1 MDYSM
6 GIDSPLEQI
15 NSLREKINNHNYHY
29 YVLDNPTISD
39 FEFDELFRQLQSLEN
54 NHPEFITS
62 DSPTQ
67 RVGSSPISE
76 FKTLTHSIPMLSLA
90 NAMDKNALIEFDLR
104 LKKTLNTEDDIEYVG
119 EPKVDG
125 LGIEVVY
132 KEGKFSTGST
142 RGDGVV
148 GEDVSLNL
156 RTIRSL
162 PLRLRDKELPIP
174 KLLEIRGEVFIMKSD
189 FEGLNER
196 QKKDGKPIFANPRNA
211 AAGSLRQLNPE
222 ITAKRP
228 LSIFFY
234 QPGLVEGI
242 SFQNQIQFVEC
253 CKQWGLP
260 VNQWTKKLIGIDQV
274 ISYHQAMELRRNE
287 IPYDIDGTVFKVN
300 SFSHQEILGA
310 RSRSPRWAI
319 AGKFKAQQGTTVILD
334 IEVQV
339 GRTGAVTPVARLKPV
354 EVGGVTVSNAT
365 LHNQDEIEK
374 KDIRVGD
381 TIFIE
386 RAGDVIPKVIKVILD
401 KRPPESKPYIFPRD
415 CPECNQHLFKP
426 ENEAVY
432 RCQNVSC
439 IAQIKGRLQ
448 HFVSKNAMDIDG
460 LGEKLV
466 KQFVNENLLKTVDDI
481 FKLQKEDLI
490 KLEGMGEKSAEKLL
504 ESIKRSKMTTFPR
517 FLFALGIRNVGE
529 HLSKVFAKEFG
540 EDFDKFMSAKIED
553 LENIHEVGNVVAE
566 CVIHFLGNPLNRS
579 IIESCFLSGVILEKT
594 IMNQDSEIFLDK
606 TFVFTG
612 TLTRFSRNEAKTM
625 VEKYG
630 GRTTGSVSRKT
641 DYLVIGPGAGSKKN
655 KAETLGIEILTE
667 ETFLEMVNG

>member
-1 MDYSM
+1 MKK
-6 GIDSPLEQI
+6 DSPLEQI
-15 NSLREKINNHNYHY
+15 NTLREKINNHNYHY
-29 YVLDNPTISD
+29 YVLDNPKISD

-125 LGIEVVY
+125 LGVEVVY

-196 QKKDGKPIFANPRNA
+196 QKKDEKPIFANPRNA

-234 QPGLVEGI
+234 QPGLVDGF
-242 SFQNQIQFVEC
+242 SFQNQIRFVKC

-401 KRPPESKPYIFPRD
+401 KRQPESKPYVFPRD
-415 CPECNQHLFKP
+415 CPECNQPLFKP
-426 ENEAVY
+426 DNEAVY

-439 IAQIKGRLQ
+439 IAQIKGSIK

-466 KQFVNENLLKTVDDI
+466 EQFVNENLLKTVDDI

-490 KLEGMGEKSAEKLL
+490 NLEGMGEKSAEKLL
-504 ESIKRSKMTTFPR
+504 DSIKRSKKTTFPR

-529 HLSKVFAKEFG
+529 HLSKVIAKEFD
-540 EDFDKFMSAKIED
+540 EDFDKFMSAKMED
-553 LENIHEVGNVVAE
+553 LEDIHEVGNVVAE
-566 CVIHFLGNPLNRS
+566 CVIQFWGNPQNRLMV
-579 IIESCFLSGVILEKT
+579 ESCFFSGVILEKT
-594 IMNQDSEIFLDK
+594 FTNQDSEIFLDK

-612 TLTRFSRNEAKTM
+612 TLTRFSRNEAKLM

-630 GRTTGSVSRKT
+630 GRITGSVSKKT

-655 KAETLGIEILTE
+655 KAETLGVEIVTE
-667 ETFLEMVNG
+667 ETFLEMVNGE